1 MAEILIRGRRSAPED
16 PLGGAV
22 VFFGLVAAA
31 GFAVGWMT
39 QALGAF

>member
-1 MAEILIRGRRSAPED
+1 MLDGLALRRRRD
-16 PLGGAV
+16 PDPGAGAF

-39 QALGAF
+39 QGLGAF